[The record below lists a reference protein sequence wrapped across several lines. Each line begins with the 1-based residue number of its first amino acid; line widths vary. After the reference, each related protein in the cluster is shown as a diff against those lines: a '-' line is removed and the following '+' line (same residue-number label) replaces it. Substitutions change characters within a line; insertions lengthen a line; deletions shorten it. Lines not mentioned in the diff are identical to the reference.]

1 MHYPIVIAFSVTEI
15 SFISLS
21 LPMCRFVLFTLGRS
35 KDIWI
40 LKPYRV
46 LLLLLFASHFSMA
59 RDTLLLHRIQQVA
72 HMAEYGQ
79 NEQAEEI
86 ADSLLQVLGNGSYRK
101 DYMAQRLH
109 LQLYKGKRYETK
121 EENEAALKLLLAT
134 ADEAGENKFYA
145 ICCKAKIYISLIYEK
160 QNNPSLSREYLDEA
174 QQICT
179 RHGLEE
185 LYSTILIRRSLH
197 HRWFAKNIDS
207 AIYYAQK
214 CMEYAQK
221 HNNEFDKTEA
231 SLMLGIYAG
240 KKGNNKE
247 GIPHFLNAAY
257 YYLHT
262 NNYNDAA
269 LMFDNVS
276 THYSRMNM
284 TIEAKQYSDSAFALF
299 GKATLPM
306 HAEILERRYQV
317 FESLSEIDSAY
328 HYLKQFHN
336 VREKLVLAEETANIK
351 RVTEQYQNDKKEQ
364 VIKNQ
369 RLQLLLVLLALTV
382 IVVATVLI
390 IRRNRKIVVQNKI
403 ISRQVEEL
411 VRTLE
416 QKQVLLAELQHR
428 VKNNLQHV
436 ISILEIQK
444 ESVDFNNIDE
454 LIRGNQNRIH
464 SMALL
469 YKKLNVSEKVNDL
482 DIGRY
487 ITELAELVK
496 DSYTLHGKKIA
507 LNVSCSVEKLS
518 IEKALPLGLIIVE
531 LISNSMKHAFGKQ
544 NIGIILIDLAYDA
557 AGKMVLSYSDN
568 GSGFVFGAPIGK
580 GLGMEIIH
588 GLVEQLDATT
598 TNENNNG
605 FQLSITF

>member
-1 MHYPIVIAFSVTEI
+1 
-15 SFISLS
+15 
-21 LPMCRFVLFTLGRS
+21 
-35 KDIWI
+35 
-40 LKPYRV
+40 
-46 LLLLLFASHFSMA
+46 
-59 RDTLLLHRIQQVA
+59 
-72 HMAEYGQ
+72 
-79 NEQAEEI
+79 
-86 ADSLLQVLGNGSYRK
+86 
-101 DYMAQRLH
+101 
-109 LQLYKGKRYETK
+109 
-121 EENEAALKLLLAT
+121 
-134 ADEAGENKFYA
+134 
-145 ICCKAKIYISLIYEK
+145 
-160 QNNPSLSREYLDEA
+160 
-174 QQICT
+174 
-179 RHGLEE
+179 
-185 LYSTILIRRSLH
+185 LH
-197 HRWFAKNIDS
+197 HRWFTKNLDS
-207 AIYYAQK
+207 AIHYAHQSLAYAQK
-214 CMEYAQK
+214 Y
-221 HNNEFDKTEA
+221 HNDFDKTEA

-247 GIPHFLNAAY
+247 GIPYFLEAAY
-257 YYLHT
+257 YYLRT

-269 LMFDNVS
+269 LMYDNVC
-276 THYSRMNM
+276 THYSRMKM
-284 TIEAKQYSDSAFALF
+284 VDEAKQYSDSAYALINQTS
-299 GKATLPM
+299 ASM
-306 HAEILERRYQV
+306 HAEILESRYVV
-317 FESLSEIDSAY
+317 FESLGNIDSAY
-328 HYLKQFHN
+328 HYLKQYRDA
-336 VREKLVLAEETANIK
+336 REKMVVAEEAAQIK

-369 RLQLLLVLLALTV
+369 RLQLLLVLLVLTV

-390 IRRNRKIVVQNKI
+390 IRRNRKIVAQNKI
-403 ISRQVEEL
+403 ISKQVEEL

-482 DIGRY
+482 EIGRY

-496 DSYTLHGKKIA
+496 DSYTLHGKRIS
-507 LNVSCSVEKLS
+507 LNVACNVEKLS

-544 NIGIILIDLAYDA
+544 NIGILLINLAYDTT
-557 AGKMVLSYSDN
+557 GKMVLHYSDN
-568 GSGFVFGAPIGK
+568 GCGFHFGATTGK

-598 TNENNNG
+598 TSQSGNG
-605 FQLSITF
+605 FQLTITF